1 MKNRSKAYIR
11 HQRERIIRKKWTILK
26 DVWLQESEDMP
37 VRGRLSKGKIHCS
50 CRMCRYE
57 QYHSIP
63 KAKHKAKLKA
73 MEQEIDD
80 YVYFLFSFI
89 LILFVSLL

>member
-37 VRGRLSKGKIHCS
+37 VRGRLNKGKIHCS
-50 CRMCRYE
+50 C
-57 QYHSIP
+57 
-63 KAKHKAKLKA
+63 
-73 MEQEIDD
+73 
-80 YVYFLFSFI
+80 
-89 LILFVSLL
+89 